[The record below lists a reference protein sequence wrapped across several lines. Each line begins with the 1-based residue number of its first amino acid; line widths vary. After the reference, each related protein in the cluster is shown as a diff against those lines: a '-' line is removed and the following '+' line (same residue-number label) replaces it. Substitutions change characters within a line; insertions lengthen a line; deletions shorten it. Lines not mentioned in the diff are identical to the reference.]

1 MEVTVTVREL
11 AAEVGVSGV
20 RINGL
25 LNREF
30 PRSVA
35 DRGAPW
41 MLTDA
46 MVTFVRDYYASKAR
60 VAHRQE
66 AEARPEISAE
76 ALDLPPGDSAA
87 QREAEGLMIA
97 AAGVALGVELVP
109 GSFDL
114 ADGGH
119 VTVDGFSADPAV
131 LVEAWAH
138 QGAPKPAQRAKVTS
152 DVLKLLWI
160 EREVFGGGP
169 TRKVLVLSDDR
180 AAARLVGSSWVARAL
195 RAFEIMVL
203 IVELPKDLRKKV
215 TEAQEHQGRK
225 SRGK

>member
-1 MEVTVTVREL
+1 VTVREL

-25 LNREF
+25 LNERF
-30 PRSVA
+30 PRTET
-35 DRGAPW
+35 DRGTPW
-41 MLTDA
+41 ALTDA
-46 MVTFVRDYYASKAR
+46 MVAFVRDYYASKA
-60 VAHRQE
+60 HGPHPE
-66 AEARPEISAE
+66 TPLARPEISAE
-76 ALDLPPGDSAA
+76 ALELPPGDSAA

-97 AAGVALGVELVP
+97 AAGLALGVELVP

-119 VTVDGFSADPAV
+119 ATVDGFFPEPAV

-138 QGAPKPAQRAKVTS
+138 QGKLKPAQRAKVTS
-152 DVLKLLWI
+152 DALKLLWI
-160 EREVFGGGP
+160 EREVFGGAP

-180 AAARLVGSSWVARAL
+180 AAAHFVGGSWVARAL
-195 RAFEIMVL
+195 HAFQITVL

-215 TEAQEHQGRK
+215 MDAQERQGRK
-225 SRGK
+225 FRGR